1 MHEIHRF
8 YSFKWAI
15 KFFKIVFIVWR
26 GMHRQF
32 LVSPIMGLRWPIS
45 VENRRE
51 APVFDENWPPEAHDG
66 RIQKLTVR
74 VKQRTAKQWRF
85 LWIFWWIMK
94 LGSCRFNADV
104 DARALPQ
111 ILRSERGPG
120 HASICSSFPDFGW
133 FFFVI
138 FSSIFLKFSV
148 PGARSRRVLTLNEE
162 RIEKFVARG
171 EKWFFEN
178 CTFSTLTGPFSA
190 VSARNFESKT
200 IWVRNS
206 TRSNRI
212 CKKKKSKI
220 FRFFIEIFDDHKSAK
235 SAIGAILQKARPSEF
250 YPLEEKEVKK
260 KRYPS
265 GGCGTWNMN
274 IFHSENKKN

>member
-1 MHEIHRF
+1 ME
-8 YSFKWAI
+8 
-15 KFFKIVFIVWR
+15 VFV
-26 GMHRQF
+26 
-32 LVSPIMGLRWPIS
+32 V
-45 VENRRE
+45 
-51 APVFDENWPPEAHDG
+51 
-66 RIQKLTVR
+66 
-74 VKQRTAKQWRF
+74 
-85 LWIFWWIMK
+85 FWWIMK

-212 CKKKKSKI
+212 CKNKKSKN
-220 FRFFIEIFDDHKSAK
+220 FRFLSKFSTIISQRNRRLAQFCKKLGLQNFILSRKSRSNYVNPSIPK
-235 SAIGAILQKARPSEF
+235 DIELKPSFQK
-250 YPLEEKEVKK
+250 YQV
-260 KRYPS
+260 
-265 GGCGTWNMN
+265 
-274 IFHSENKKN
+274 H

>member
-1 MHEIHRF
+1 ME
-8 YSFKWAI
+8 
-15 KFFKIVFIVWR
+15 VFV
-26 GMHRQF
+26 
-32 LVSPIMGLRWPIS
+32 V
-45 VENRRE
+45 
-51 APVFDENWPPEAHDG
+51 
-66 RIQKLTVR
+66 
-74 VKQRTAKQWRF
+74 
-85 LWIFWWIMK
+85 FWWIMK

-212 CKKKKSKI
+212 CKKKKSKF

-235 SAIGAILQKARPSEF
+235 WILAQFCKFFPFTAWRVGEDVQFWAEKVTFKAYNVQPVWSRFSF
-250 YPLEEKEVKK
+250 FFIIRRAFILKVASSY
-260 KRYPS
+260 
-265 GGCGTWNMN
+265 
-274 IFHSENKKN
+274 